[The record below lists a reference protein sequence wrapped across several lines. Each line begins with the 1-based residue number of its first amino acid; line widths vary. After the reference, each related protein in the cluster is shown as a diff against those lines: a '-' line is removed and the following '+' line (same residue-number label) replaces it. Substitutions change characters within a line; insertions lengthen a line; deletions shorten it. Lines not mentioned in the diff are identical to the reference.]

1 MVKKKKLWIDFTE
14 TVDLKFLQIVE
25 HVQTSLGY
33 HKEICINVKLRLR
46 YPLQVLKSNFW

>member
-1 MVKKKKLWIDFTE
+1 MVKKKKKLWIDFTE

-33 HKEICINVKLRLR
+33 H
-46 YPLQVLKSNFW
+46 